1 MRVRFRTRALESRA
15 LDVALAQRAW
25 GPDVGAKYVD
35 RYLTLTAAPNMR
47 ALRQRRSLRLHT
59 LKGRRRGT
67 WAIDLTRSWR
77 LVFEYDEAEN
87 AILILEVA
95 DYHG

>member
-1 MRVRFRTRALESRA
+1 MIVRFRTRSLQARA
-15 LDVALAQRAW
+15 RDVALAQRAW
-25 GPDVGAKYVD
+25 GAEVGAKYVD
-35 RYLTLTAAPNMR
+35 RLLALTAAENMGTLRQNR
-47 ALRQRRSLRLHT
+47 ALRLHA
-59 LKGRRRGT
+59 LKGRRQGT

-77 LVFEYDEAEN
+77 LVFEHDAEEN